1 MVTQSVNGFELLTDG
16 SLAGGTKERILGFVW
31 VGRQQGVGSTV
42 TVYSNAQKALE
53 MMRDSLESDNEG
65 QDMVG

>member
-42 TVYSNAQKALE
+42 TVNRAMQ
-53 MMRDSLESDNEG
+53 
-65 QDMVG
+65 